1 MSAAA
6 YEMSVPSG
14 SRLGPHRKHRKQD
27 PCPVCGGTD
36 SFCLTFADGGTIC
49 GRTPNDHPAGI
60 GYMHWPNGRPDDWRE
75 RLAAMPT
82 PPPRQQADIVLV
94 DRAYRA
100 ILSCC
105 PLSDDDR
112 TGLYARGMTDA
123 EIDGN
128 FGTLPD
134 DERTRRRIVAAVTEA
149 IGCDPAGVVP
159 GFIHKHGRTQLVPM
173 SGLLVAGWTADGL
186 LGSLQVRV
194 DNPGDGGKYRHLSA
208 GDGPGSI
215 GADGHFVSVSRPQ
228 RPVSMHTVIVTE
240 GPIKGR
246 IIATR
251 LGRITLSVAGVHN
264 TGKLVA
270 TLQELGDVKEVLLG
284 FDEDRTTNEHV
295 AAANT
300 KTTRKLVAAGYAVKQ
315 LDWPAEY
322 GKGLDDALVAGV
334 IPVALPWSTP
344 EPPAGPSTPPDSAS
358 DVAEE
363 LEQLRRLHERGTQ
376 AVAINQ
382 ARARI
387 QRNTKLPARPMA
399 ATVLGVLAQAAT
411 ASNPAGGYRVPAG
424 FVLAPV
430 GTLAFDAG
438 TKTGNAG
445 TQLKKL
451 EEAGLIARHTVP
463 DTLSP
468 GTADPETGAAFSTPR
483 RIERHFIAVAGHE
496 HEPITPAIWSE
507 LVERMAAY
515 DSGAPERRGGFR
527 IPRCPHHPHAKVE
540 RHWTAHCTECD
551 RQLYP
556 EPGEIAVDEIP
567 AMLLEPISAVDQTL
581 VDRAEP
587 DTDDDMPLTLT
598 TPHGIR
604 PIAYKVHDTAE
615 PAAVHQSL
623 MDRETHAV
631 TPEEARRA
639 RAYADLAAWQE
650 QHTALPEPADVPL
663 AQLFDYVALE
673 DEEAGADRWTM

>member
-1 MSAAA
+1 MSATASTTSA
-6 YEMSVPSG
+6 PTS
-14 SRLGPHRKHRKQD
+14 SRLGPHRKHRKLD

-36 SFCLTFADGGTIC
+36 SFCVSFNDGGTIC

-75 RLAAMPT
+75 RLATM
-82 PPPRQQADIVLV
+82 PPPAPRPQADVTLV

-100 ILSCC
+100 LLACC
-105 PLSDDDR
+105 PLSGADR
-112 TGLYARGMTDA
+112 AGLCARGMTDT
-123 EIDGN
+123 EIAGN

-134 DERTRRRIVAAVTEA
+134 DQHVRNRIVAAVTDA

-159 GFIHKHGRTQLVPM
+159 GFIHKDGRTQLVSM

-194 DNPGDGGKYRHLSA
+194 NNPGDGGKYRHLSA
-208 GDGPGSI
+208 GDGPGSMS
-215 GADGHFVSVSRPQ
+215 ADGHFVSVSRPQ
-228 RPVSMHTVIVTE
+228 RSVSMHTVIVTE
-240 GPIKGR
+240 GPIKSR

-251 LGRITLSVAGVHN
+251 LGRTTLSVAGVNN

-270 TLQELGDVKEVLLG
+270 TLQDLGDVEEVLLG
-284 FDEDRTTNEHV
+284 FDDDRKTNPHV
-295 AAANT
+295 AAANA
-300 KTTRKLVAAGYAVKQ
+300 KTARDLLAAGFAVKQ
-315 LDWPAEY
+315 LDWPAEF

-334 IPVALPWSTP
+334 IPVALPWSPP
-344 EPPAGPSTPPDSAS
+344 EPPPGSGTPPDSAS

-363 LEQLRRLHERGTQ
+363 LAQLRRLHERGTQ
-376 AVAINQ
+376 AVAMNQ

-399 ATVLGVLAQAAT
+399 ATVLGVLAHAAT

-424 FVLAPV
+424 FALAPV
-430 GTLAFDAG
+430 STLAFDAG

-468 GTADPETGAAFSTPR
+468 GNADPETGQTFSTPR

-515 DSGAPERRGGFR
+515 DSGTPERRGGFR

-540 RHWTAHCTECD
+540 RHWTAHCAECSH
-551 RQLYP
+551 QLYP
-556 EPGEIAVDEIP
+556 EPGEVAVDEIP
-567 AMLLEPISAVDQTL
+567 AMLLEPVSAVHQSL
-581 VDRAEP
+581 MDRAKP
-587 DTDDDMPLTLT
+587 DTNDDMPLTLT
-598 TPHGIR
+598 TPHGKR
-604 PIAYKVHDTAE
+604 PIAHKVHDTVE

-623 MDRETHAV
+623 VDRKTHAM

-650 QHTALPEPADVPL
+650 QHSVPPESADVPP
-663 AQLFDYVALE
+663 ARLFDYVVLG